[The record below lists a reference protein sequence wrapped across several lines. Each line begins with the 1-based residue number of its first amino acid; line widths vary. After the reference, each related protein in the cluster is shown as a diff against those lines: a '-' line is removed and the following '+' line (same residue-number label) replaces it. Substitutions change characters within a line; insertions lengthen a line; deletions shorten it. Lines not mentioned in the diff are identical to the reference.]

1 MGLAVRGTKRL
12 KPTALQ
18 SVRAVPYSEPLAP
31 LVQRP
36 FRACSLPLTCPCPQ
50 VFKLNGGAQGFL
62 LATNVA
68 EPDANHAA
76 TLFAFAQR
84 LMRAMQHVSTL
95 MPALSRPRLHAR
107 ASGCWVHMRGA
118 QPPCS
123 CPLQPRPA
131 PCLLVCSGLP
141 PAALC

>member
-1 MGLAVRGTKRL
+1 MGLAAAGATRPQ
-12 KPTALQ
+12 PTALQ

-31 LVQRP
+31 LVQWP
-36 FRACSLPLTCPCPQ
+36 VKTGSLPLTCPCPQ
-50 VFKLNGGAQGFL
+50 VFKLNSGAQGFL

-118 QPPCS
+118 QQPRS
-123 CPLQPRPA
+123 WPLQPRPA
-131 PCLLVCSGLP
+131 
-141 PAALC
+141 LCQLFWSSSTAER